1 LPFRDI
7 RHPEG
12 YESSMPPIVSVII
25 LNWNGLK
32 DTLLCVQSLLLQSW
46 KPLEIHIVDNGS
58 ENNEADMLEK
68 AFGTRIR
75 LHRSSTNL
83 GFTGG
88 CNLALSIIK
97 KEKKAAFAILLNND
111 AIADPNW
118 VLELVSAAG
127 SAPDCG
133 IFASC
138 MRFFHQPEL
147 LENAGVEILWNG
159 DAVPRGRD
167 RKVADYQRPVRLLA
181 ACGGAMMLRCE
192 LLETVGLLDD
202 SFFANFED
210 VDYSLRAQA
219 LGYDCLYVPKAIV
232 DHKLNVSIAKV
243 RNEAF
248 HIRSLR
254 NLTVAIWANL
264 PWQVLLLDLPWIL
277 ARDLAVLI
285 LSPLFG
291 QMEVA
296 RIVLRAR
303 MAAFADR
310 KTIIATRNRLKPRR
324 KKPWFKLLLRQ
335 KSFFGVY
342 ARFFVEAVLL
352 RQRRFLM
359 VKPHPQPQEWRAKTK
374 PR

>member
-1 LPFRDI
+1 MLPL
-7 RHPEG
+7 
-12 YESSMPPIVSVII
+12 VSIII
-25 LNWNGLK
+25 LNWNGLE
-32 DTLLCVQSLLLQSW
+32 DTRLCILSLLKQSW
-46 KPLEIHIVDNGS
+46 KRIEIHVVDNGS
-58 ENNEADMLEK
+58 QNQEADQLEEE
-68 AFGTRIR
+68 FGSKIR
-75 LHRSSTNL
+75 LHRSPTNL

-88 CNLALSIIK
+88 CNLALSMIK
-97 KEKKAAFAILLNND
+97 KEKKATFAALLNND
-111 AIADPNW
+111 AIADPHW
-118 VLELVSAAG
+118 ALELVSAAG

-138 MRFFHQPEL
+138 MRFYHQPEL

-167 RKVADYQRPVRLLA
+167 RPVSDYQRPIRLLA
-181 ACGGAMMLRCE
+181 ACGGAMMLRRE
-192 LLETVGLLDD
+192 LLETVGMLDE

-243 RNEAF
+243 RNEEF

-277 ARDLAVLI
+277 ARDLAVLL

-291 QMEVA
+291 QMEIA
-296 RIVLRAR
+296 RIVFRARKAAFSDRKAILETRKRLRAQ
-303 MAAFADR
+303 R
-310 KTIIATRNRLKPRR
+310 KAGWIKI
-324 KKPWFKLLLRQ
+324 LLRQ
-335 KSFFGVY
+335 KNFLGVY
-342 ARFFVEAVLL
+342 LRFFIEAIIL
-352 RQRRFLM
+352 RRRRFLM
-359 VKPHPQPQEWRAKTK
+359 VKPHPHKNAERKL
-374 PR
+374 R

>member
-1 LPFRDI
+1 
-7 RHPEG
+7 
-12 YESSMPPIVSVII
+12 MPPLVSVIV
-25 LNWNGLK
+25 LNWNGLA
-32 DTLLCVQSLLLQSW
+32 DTASCLRALLRQSW
-46 KPLEIHIVDNGS
+46 KNLELHVVDNGS
-58 ENNEADMLEK
+58 ENAEADRLEEE
-68 AFGTRIR
+68 FGTRIR
-75 LHRSSTNL
+75 LHRSETNL

-88 CNLALSIIK
+88 CNLALSIIRE
-97 KEKKAAFAILLNND
+97 EKKATFAILLNND
-111 AIADPNW
+111 AMAHPDW

-167 RKVADYQRPVRLLA
+167 RPVADYQRPTRLLA
-181 ACGGAMMLRCE
+181 ACGGAMMIRTE

-210 VDYSLRAQA
+210 VDYCLRAQA

-243 RNEAF
+243 RNEEF
-248 HIRSLR
+248 HVRSLR

-285 LSPLFG
+285 LAPLLG
-291 QMEVA
+291 QLEIA
-296 RIVLRAR
+296 RIVFRAR
-303 MAAFADR
+303 QAAWVDR
-310 KTIIATRNRLKPRR
+310 SAILATRRELRKRR
-324 KKPWFKLLLRQ
+324 KGSWFRILMRQ
-335 KSFFGVY
+335 KSFLGVY
-342 ARFFVEAVLL
+342 TRFFIEAILL

-359 VKPHPQPQEWRAKTK
+359 VKPHPPEIETK
-374 PR
+374 HG